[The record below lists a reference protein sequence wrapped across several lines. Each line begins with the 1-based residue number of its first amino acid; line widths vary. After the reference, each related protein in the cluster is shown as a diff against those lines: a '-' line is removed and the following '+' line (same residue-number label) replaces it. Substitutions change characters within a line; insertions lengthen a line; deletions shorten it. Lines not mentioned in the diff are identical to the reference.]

1 MKSLLEA
8 GVHFGHQTRRWD
20 PRMSRFIFSQ
30 RNGIHIIDLQ
40 KTIVEIKK
48 AYDAVRKV
56 VLEGKPV
63 LFVGTKKQAR
73 AAIQKEAER
82 CGQFYVNNRWLGGML
97 TNFSTIRKSVARLKK
112 IEKMEVDGTF
122 DSITKKEK
130 LHLLKEKER
139 LEKNLS
145 GIKEMNTLPGILFV
159 IDSKKEAI
167 AVAEANKLKI
177 PVVAVVDTNCNPDV
191 IDYPIPGNDD
201 AIRAINLF
209 CSIIASAC
217 IAADNEANIF
227 VDDEEDIDLNKKIM
241 ENAEIINKDEE
252 EKEIIGEELEIQKE
266 EAKELVE
273 TEVKLVKKA
282 KDKVVDKPVVEDK
295 VEKTKEKEEK
305 NEVNEKNEVKKEKK
319 DLENSNKNDNKGDK
333 MNISADIVKK
343 LRDLTGAG
351 MMECKKAL
359 VDVNG
364 NMDDAIRILKEKGL
378 ADAKKRADRETKEG
392 GVFIKKSGNS
402 IALIQLGCETDFVAN
417 SDIFKSVKDKILD
430 KILESKSEDPS
441 AYTDF
446 VQEIISQTKE
456 NVELKVVKFIE
467 TKDNEYASTY
477 IHGNSKIG
485 VVTIFE
491 LDKPELK
498 TNKEFEDFAL
508 NIAMHIAASSPF
520 YLTDTEIPEKEKEE
534 QKTIFMKQMEGTDK
548 PANVIENIVKGK
560 LSKYFSE
567 ICLLDQKYVKDDKIT
582 VSKYIEEFAKNA
594 GAKIKIV
601 KFYRY
606 MIGA

>member
-20 PRMSRFIFSQ
+20 PRMSRFIFSE

-48 AYDAVRKV
+48 AYEAVRQV
-56 VLEGKPV
+56 VLQNKPV

-73 AAIQKEAER
+73 VAIQKEAER
-82 CGQFYVNNRWLGGML
+82 CNQFYVNNRWLGGML

-122 DSITKKEK
+122 DSITKKERIN
-130 LHLLKEKER
+130 LLKEKEK
-139 LEKNLS
+139 LEKNLK
-145 GIKEMNTLPGILFV
+145 GIKEMNQLPGILFV

-209 CSIIASAC
+209 CSIISSAC
-217 IAADNEANIF
+217 IDADNEAGINIF
-227 VDDEEDIDLNKKIM
+227 SEEDEVIDLNEKIM
-241 ENAEIINKDEE
+241 ENVDVINKDEE
-252 EKEIIGEELEIQKE
+252 EIEEEEKEKSEELNKKEENKDTENNSEKKMTKKKKEI
-266 EAKELVE
+266 
-273 TEVKLVKKA
+273 T
-282 KDKVVDKPVVEDK
+282 EDK
-295 VEKTKEKEEK
+295 KEDVKSDTKE
-305 NEVNEKNEVKKEKK
+305 NKKG
-319 DLENSNKNDNKGDK
+319 ENS

-343 LRDLTGAG
+343 LRDITGAG

-359 VDVNG
+359 IDAQG

-392 GVFIKKSGNS
+392 GVFIKKEKDSV
-402 IALIQLGCETDFVAN
+402 ALIQLGCETDFVSN
-417 SDIFKSVKDKILD
+417 SEIFKSVKDKILD
-430 KILESKSEDPS
+430 KILETKSEDPS
-441 AYTDF
+441 NYTDL

-456 NVELKVVKFIE
+456 NIELKNIKFIPIQE
-467 TKDNEYASTY
+467 KQFVSTY
-477 IHGNSKIG
+477 IHGNNKIG

-491 LDKPELK
+491 IDKPELK
-498 TNKEFEDFAL
+498 ENKEVLDFGL
-508 NIAMHIAASSPF
+508 NISMHIAASSPF
-520 YLTDTEIPEKEKEE
+520 YLEEKEIPEKEKEE
-534 QKTIFMKQMEGTDK
+534 QKAIFMKQMEGSDK

-582 VSKYIEEFAKNA
+582 VSKYTEEFSKNI

-601 KFYRY
+601 KFFRY
-606 MIGA
+606 MIGS

>member
-48 AYDAVRKV
+48 AYEAVRKV

-130 LHLLKEKER
+130 LNLLKEKER

-217 IAADNEANIF
+217 IDADNTANIF
-227 VDDEEDIDLNKKIM
+227 AEDDEEIDLNKNIM
-241 ENAEIINKDEE
+241 ENAEIINKDEDE
-252 EKEIIGEELEIQKE
+252 EGEKEGEKG
-266 EAKELVE
+266 EAKEAEE
-273 TEVKLVKKA
+273 TKLVKKSKNKE
-282 KDKVVDKPVVEDK
+282 KDKPS
-295 VEKTKEKEEK
+295 KEQVKEEK
-305 NEVNEKNEVKKEKK
+305 VKEVEKK
-319 DLENSNKNDNKGDK
+319 VKEDLEKKKNKDNNNENNNKGDK

-343 LRDLTGAG
+343 LRDITGAG

-359 VDVNG
+359 VDANG

-402 IALIQLGCETDFVAN
+402 VALIQLGCETDFVAN
-417 SDIFKSVKDKILD
+417 SDIFKSVKEKILD

-441 AYTDF
+441 SYTDL

-467 TKDNEYASTY
+467 TKDSEYASTY

-485 VVTIFE
+485 VVAIFDI
-491 LDKPELK
+491 DKTELK

-520 YLTDTEIPEKEKEE
+520 YLTESEIPEKEKDE
-534 QKTIFMKQMEGTDK
+534 QKAIFMKQMEGTDK

-560 LSKYFSE
+560 LSKYFAE

-582 VSKYIEEFAKNA
+582 VSKYIEEFAKKV